1 METGNEERTN
11 GRDRHLLVAV
21 DQSASSEK
29 AVFYVADFLGG
40 LSGFRVTLI
49 HILAVPQ
56 DDLFA
61 TEAERASW
69 LREREETARAF
80 LTRYRLI
87 LTESGFSSEKVGVRI
102 LPGEGETVSDVILGE
117 HEKLGSCTIVLGR
130 EGKSRQEEF
139 LFGSV
144 SNRIVHQARGCS
156 VWIVENI
163 GADRAAHGKERQNV
177 NNEQAH
183 GPRVQPSPSGGPH
196 G

>member
-21 DQSASSEK
+21 DQSPSSEK

-56 DDLFA
+56 EDLFA
-61 TEAERASW
+61 SEAERSSW

-80 LTRYRLI
+80 LARYRLI
-87 LTESGFSSEKVGVRI
+87 LTESGFSGEKVAIRI
-102 LPGEGETVSDVILGE
+102 LPPGGETVSDVILGE

-130 EGKSRQEEF
+130 EGKSRKDEF

-156 VWIVENI
+156 VWIVENT
-163 GADRAAHGKERQNV
+163 GSDQADRGKKRRNV
-177 NNEQAH
+177 REEQAR
-183 GPRVQPSPSGGPH
+183 GPRVQHSASGGQH